1 LSRWL
6 GYDTSWTQYLSVNTK
21 WGRKVSNEARREVYG
36 FCIDALKEYGF
47 KGDVGICKE
56 TAEMAGEFGMGPDM
70 KCNCIW

>member
-1 LSRWL
+1 M
-6 GYDTSWTQYLSVNTK
+6 
-21 WGRKVSNEARREVYG
+21 SNEARREVYG